1 MWFMKH
7 CMQAGALVGL
17 KGMTNGEYSPLVVL
31 NMSISSKASE
41 FHTFQYLL
49 QRSRTENL
57 TLFLAPS
64 MMVSMHGK
72 GKVSL
77 TIMALIFQ

>member
-1 MWFMKH
+1 MKH
-7 CMQAGALVGL
+7 CMQAGALVGP

-64 MMVSMHGK
+64 MIVSMYGK

-77 TIMALIFQ
+77 TIMAFIFW